1 MMKLMS
7 EPLGFDLETADAS
20 QLFQLRE
27 EFVRL
32 AGFTA
37 SPGVGFTASMGE
49 LIDLFKEAPYIYG
62 HGIMT
67 FDLLTLA
74 YGYGMDWEAIT
85 KKAIDTELLDRLD
98 YPPMAR
104 DTGGSIDKYDLDHV
118 AKRRG
123 VVGKSG
129 SISEIAKKHG
139 GYASIPLDDTEYR
152 DYLAADVNAVKAL
165 MTQLPFRGN
174 AYAKREHAIASW
186 NGRMTLNGFRV
197 DVPLLERRIAEGSDN
212 KKLALQ
218 LLADDFDL
226 PLGRFEWSG
235 KGNDKIE
242 EWLPFESPLST
253 LEGRRW
259 LIEVWS
265 AFGVHNP
272 PITDTGRLSI
282 SAADLRP
289 IAESGLVHPDLR
301 RILSLMIEVTTTRT
315 IYQTIQDHM
324 VGDRVHPLIV
334 MRQASGRSSVTSPGL
349 TVMGKRGGRHVERDV
364 LLPEEGQVLISA
376 DLSQVDMRGV
386 AAHSQDRNYAK
397 LFEPGKNVHKEH
409 AIMIFGDEAFYAE
422 AKAIGHG
429 ANYGQSAKTLID
441 KGHNPE
447 RVHTFFQRRQEEF
460 GRLMAWTDEIRERA
474 KSGQL
479 LDNGFGRLM
488 RPDPSRYY
496 TQAPALMGQG
506 TAADILKE
514 AILRLPDPDFRPLAK
529 LSVHD
534 ELLVSCDPGEVRDV
548 QRELKKAMTFDW
560 APEGAEFQ
568 IPILCDV
575 SDPGENWGVVSA
587 K

>member
-1 MMKLMS
+1 MTA

-20 QLFQLRE
+20 QLFPLRDH
-27 EFVRL
+27 FVTL

-37 SPGVGFTASMGE
+37 TPGVGFTSDMQE
-49 LIDLFKEAPYIYG
+49 LIQLINAAPYVYG
-62 HGIMT
+62 HGITT
-67 FDLLTLA
+67 FDLLSLA
-74 YGYGMDWEAIT
+74 HGYGLDWET
-85 KKAIDTELLDRLD
+85 TLRKAIDTELLDRLD

-104 DTGGSIDKYDLDHV
+104 DTGGSIDRYDLDHV

-123 VVGKSG
+123 VAGKSG
-129 SISEIAKKHG
+129 SIKDIAAKHG
-139 GYASIPLDDTEYR
+139 GYHKIPLDDEEFR
-152 DYLAADVNAVKAL
+152 AYLAADVIAIREL
-165 MTQLPFRGN
+165 MTQLPFKGN
-174 AYAKREHAIASW
+174 AYAKREHAVSSW

-197 DVPLLERRIAEGSDN
+197 DVPLLEQRIEQGSAN
-212 KKLALQ
+212 KKLALR
-218 LLADDFDL
+218 LLAEDFDL

-301 RILSLMIEVTTTRT
+301 QILRLMIEVTTTRT

-349 TVMGKRGGRHVERDV
+349 TVMGKRGGRHIERDV

-534 ELLVSCDPGEVRDV
+534 ELLVSCDPGEVKDV